1 MLGGFA
7 QGDGYK
13 VWNFDNASD
22 SHLKF
27 GNVNFK
33 QPGPR
38 PPEFPDLSKKNSS
51 VRLGGVGSRIVINDP
66 GENSYYDFS
75 NGDEISI
82 TAWIKLE
89 KFSNHPAYIIGKGR
103 THNPGFIKDNQNWAL
118 RIVGENNLGKL
129 SFLFSTG
136 SNKWHRWTSKEGFDP
151 HAGWHFVSFSYH
163 FGKPE
168 SIRAW
173 IDSIPTSGVWDIN
186 GPTTDPPITDN
197 DEIWI
202 GSSMGGNEGNSLTG
216 WLDGISL
223 SRKILDDNQVK
234 KKFNRVGGP
243 KVVKWEPPQMPDTGK
258 VKSDQ
263 VLVQIFDGLNSFK
276 SWPANLNRSKSAIT
290 WDQPAFILPRIP
302 LAYDSWGI
310 RSKWNAPLLLRM
322 AADISL
328 PAGETNFLTRVRGI
342 SRLWVDGKEVVSTKP
357 TSGRRTDG
365 HNPVTPL
372 ATPPKANHRVK
383 GYHQQEAAGTLSL
396 EKGGIKRI
404 VFEQIVGGTN
414 QRTETGETLIAI
426 ESKNGKL
433 YHLLTPISDNMPV
446 LNDREVNP
454 ILEKTNDLLTKLDS
468 NRRKKLASSQD
479 AIWEKEEPFSKTG
492 SPSNQHP

>member
-1 MLGGFA
+1 MYSLLHA
-7 QGDGYK
+7 IEAK
-13 VWNFDNASD
+13 VWDFDNLSETFQ
-22 SHLKF
+22 KV
-27 GNVNFK
+27 GKVNFK

-38 PPEFPDLSKKNSS
+38 PPEFPDLSNNNFS
-51 VRLGGVGSRIVINDP
+51 VRLGGAGSRIVIKDP

-75 NGDEISI
+75 NRDEISI

-173 IDSIPTSGVWDIN
+173 IDSIPTPGVWDIN

-223 SRKILDDNQVK
+223 SRKYWMI
-234 KKFNRVGGP
+234 
-243 KVVKWEPPQMPDTGK
+243 
-258 VKSDQ
+258 
-263 VLVQIFDGLNSFK
+263 
-276 SWPANLNRSKSAIT
+276 
-290 WDQPAFILPRIP
+290 
-302 LAYDSWGI
+302 I
-310 RSKWNAPLLLRM
+310 R
-322 AADISL
+322 
-328 PAGETNFLTRVRGI
+328 
-342 SRLWVDGKEVVSTKP
+342 
-357 TSGRRTDG
+357 
-365 HNPVTPL
+365 
-372 ATPPKANHRVK
+372 
-383 GYHQQEAAGTLSL
+383 
-396 EKGGIKRI
+396 
-404 VFEQIVGGTN
+404 
-414 QRTETGETLIAI
+414 
-426 ESKNGKL
+426 
-433 YHLLTPISDNMPV
+433 
-446 LNDREVNP
+446 
-454 ILEKTNDLLTKLDS
+454 
-468 NRRKKLASSQD
+468 
-479 AIWEKEEPFSKTG
+479 
-492 SPSNQHP
+492 